1 MRVFDSAMKGNEYVA
16 EKLSGMSA
24 TDGKEGSHRNGPLLV
39 RQIRLERANER
50 CKVFRPR
57 ILKDKNIRNVED
69 DEPRVT
75 GSSVVNGKTCSSRC
89 PLWDSPKSGRSLEWS
104 NPRV

>member
-57 ILKDKNIRNVED
+57 ILKDKDIRNVED
-69 DEPRVT
+69 DEPASGWFVRSQWQVALLD
-75 GSSVVNGKTCSSRC
+75 V
-89 PLWDSPKSGRSLEWS
+89 SPMGQC
-104 NPRV
+104 